1 MLSEDFCHAKTPDCP
16 ECPAKPLCPSA
27 RRFHQGAPRDAEKKE
42 TAAKKAQA
50 LAPAPSR
57 APHEG
62 LKWPRIRETTSSF
75 ISDRRHP
82 AAASSCSLE
91 ACGSTSS
98 RRTSTSRVL
107 PGDDPVAGAVEL
119 ARRKADSVSK
129 RVDDGFVIGADTI
142 VWGDGFVL
150 GKPRDRGDA
159 RRMLELLS
167 GRTHRVTTGF
177 AVVRVSSRT
186 MLSGEVTAR
195 VTMRRITAAEIEAF
209 VASGEADDKAGAYG
223 IQGAAGAFVTQV
235 EGSRDAV
242 VGLPVQEVLD
252 ALAELGWR
260 HPTGAV
266 T

>member
-1 MLSEDFCHAKTPDCP
+1 MAADPGEDFQLH
-16 ECPAKPLCPSA
+16 L
-27 RRFHQGAPRDAEKKE
+27 
-42 TAAKKAQA
+42 
-50 LAPAPSR
+50 
-57 APHEG
+57 
-62 LKWPRIRETTSSF
+62 
-75 ISDRRHP
+75 
-82 AAASSCSLE
+82 
-91 ACGSTSS
+91 GSTSP
-98 RRTSTSRVL
+98 RRRDLLLARGLRFDVVEPHVDESVL

-119 ARRKADSVSK
+119 ARRKAHSVSK
-129 RVDDGFVIGADTI
+129 RVDDGFVIGADTV

-150 GKPRDRGDA
+150 GKPRDRDDA
-159 RRMLELLS
+159 RRMLALLS

-177 AVVRVSSRT
+177 AVVHVRSRA

-195 VTMRRITAAEIEAF
+195 VTMRPITASEIEAF

-235 EGSRDAV
+235 DGSRDAV
-242 VGLPVQEVLD
+242 VGLPVQNVLD